1 LQNYQFVRKMNIQ
14 IKQEFLEINKKIK
27 NELIDLNDKNQV

>member
-1 LQNYQFVRKMNIQ
+1 MNIQ

>member
-1 LQNYQFVRKMNIQ
+1 MNIQ

-27 NELIDLNDKNQV
+27 NELIDLNEKNQV